1 MNTQARI
8 KQLEK
13 ASGLNNGTP
22 QIIVMVDAL
31 GDRLATFD
39 GVQMTQAEAEAK
51 AAAQPD
57 NILVIHICYAS
68 QAIKDGDE

>member
-68 QAIKDGDE
+68 QAIKDGDK